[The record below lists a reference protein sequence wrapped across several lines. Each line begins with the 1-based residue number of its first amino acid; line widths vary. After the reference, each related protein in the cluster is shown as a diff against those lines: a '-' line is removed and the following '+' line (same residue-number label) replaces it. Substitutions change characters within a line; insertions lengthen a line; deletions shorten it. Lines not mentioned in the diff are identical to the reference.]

1 MSKDFD
7 LLLKVPQEPLIRNNE
22 FLARQLHTE
31 KVLLYSLFQAINI
44 IYYNY
49 NIMVYCANIQA
60 LTSVIGLRLYI
71 SAIHLLTMV
80 YILHIVN
87 YIL

>member
-49 NIMVYCANIQA
+49 NIMV
-60 LTSVIGLRLYI
+60 
-71 SAIHLLTMV
+71 
-80 YILHIVN
+80 
-87 YIL
+87 